1 MTVIKKPKKW
11 YVRLFTLG
19 KKFSSQ
25 TFSDN
30 TKKFLLNAIGL
41 FVVVT
46 FTFYTESVGEDFEM
60 RNEYI
65 EVSKTISKELDS
77 VLSYTDDYTENLKW
91 ASDLFSEQYQRWDV
105 NNDSIFIDFMED
117 DEEPDGKYYFAPMSL
132 FGLRNGFTP
141 PNLNYKIFKKGT
153 LEFLLINQNISTQ
166 IIEIYEGVELSYLK
180 ENTDSV
186 EEKLTEEYR
195 EIIKKWLEDLDYVD
209 IQYNDFWIKNYRYI
223 QKDKQL
229 KNLIYKRL
237 DLWEW
242 QVFDRLDSYKNTL
255 VKNKN
260 NLDSLIKKMDNEKYF
275 LYWKID

>member
-1 MTVIKKPKKW
+1 MTVIKEPKKW

-30 TKKFLLNAIGL
+30 TKKFLLNAFGL
-41 FVVVT
+41 FIVVT

-77 VLSYTDDYTENLKW
+77 ILSYTDEYTENLKW
-91 ASDLFSEQYQRWDV
+91 ASDLFSEQYKRWDE
-105 NNDSIFIDFMED
+105 DSDSVFVEYNEDFED
-117 DEEPDGKYYFAPMSL
+117 YIAPMSML
-132 FGLRNGFTP
+132 GLRNPFVP
-141 PNLNYKIFKKGT
+141 QNLEYQIFKKGS
-153 LEFLLINQNISTQ
+153 LEFLLINQNISTR
-166 IIEIYEGVELSYLK
+166 IIDLYEGVELSYLK
-180 ENTDSV
+180 ENTGRI
-186 EEKLTEEYR
+186 EERFTDEYR
-195 EIIKKWLEDLDYVD
+195 NILKIWLYDLDYVD
-209 IQYNDFWIKNYRYI
+209 VDDIDFWVKNSRYI

-229 KNLIYKRL
+229 KNVLYTRL

-242 QVFDRLDSYKNTL
+242 QVFDQLDSYKNTL

-260 NLDSLIKKMDNEKYF
+260 NLDSLIKEMEDEKYF
-275 LYWKID
+275 FYWKID

>member
-1 MTVIKKPKKW
+1 MTVIKEPKKW

-30 TKKFLLNAIGL
+30 TKKFLLNAFGL
-41 FVVVT
+41 FIVVT

-77 VLSYTDDYTENLKW
+77 ILSYTDEYTENLKW
-91 ASDLFSEQYQRWDV
+91 ASDLFSEQYKRWDE
-105 NNDSIFIDFMED
+105 DSDSVFVEYNEEFED
-117 DEEPDGKYYFAPMSL
+117 YIAPMAF
-132 FGLRNGFTP
+132 FGNRNPFVP
-141 PNLNYKIFKKGT
+141 PNLEYKIFKKGS
-153 LEFLLINQNISTQ
+153 LEFLLINQNISTR
-166 IIEIYEGVELSYLK
+166 IIDLYEGVELSYLK
-180 ENTDSV
+180 ENTGRIED
-186 EEKLTEEYR
+186 KFTDEYSN
-195 EIIKKWLEDLDYVD
+195 ILKKWLDDLDYVD
-209 IQYNDFWIKNYRYI
+209 IDDIDFWVKNSRYI

-229 KNLIYKRL
+229 KNVLYTRL

-242 QVFDRLDSYKNTL
+242 QVFDQLDFYKNAL

-260 NLDSLIKKMDNEKYF
+260 NLDSLIKEMEDEKYF
-275 LYWKID
+275 FYWKID

>member
-77 VLSYTDDYTENLKW
+77 VLSYTDEYTENLKW

-242 QVFDRLDSYKNTL
+242 QVFDQLDSYKNTL

>member
-1 MTVIKKPKKW
+1 MTVIKEPKKW

-30 TKKFLLNAIGL
+30 TKKFLLNAFGL
-41 FVVVT
+41 FIVVT

-77 VLSYTDDYTENLKW
+77 ILSYTDEYTENLKW
-91 ASDLFSEQYQRWDV
+91 ASDLFSEQYKRWDE
-105 NNDSIFIDFMED
+105 DSDSVFVEYNEEFED
-117 DEEPDGKYYFAPMSL
+117 YIAPMSML
-132 FGLRNGFTP
+132 GLRNPFVP
-141 PNLNYKIFKKGT
+141 QNLEYQIFKKGS
-153 LEFLLINQNISTQ
+153 LEFLLINQNISTR
-166 IIEIYEGVELSYLK
+166 IIDLYEGVELSYLK
-180 ENTDSV
+180 ENTGRIED
-186 EEKLTEEYR
+186 KFTDEYSN
-195 EIIKKWLEDLDYVD
+195 ILKKWLDDLDYVD
-209 IQYNDFWIKNYRYI
+209 IDDIDFWVKNSRYI

-229 KNLIYKRL
+229 KNVLYTRL

-242 QVFDRLDSYKNTL
+242 QVFDQLDFYKNAL

-260 NLDSLIKKMDNEKYF
+260 NLDSLIKEMEDEKYF
-275 LYWKID
+275 FYWKID

>member
-1 MTVIKKPKKW
+1 MTVIKEPKKW

-30 TKKFLLNAIGL
+30 TKKFLLNAFGL
-41 FVVVT
+41 FIVVT

-77 VLSYTDDYTENLKW
+77 ILSYTDEYTENLKW
-91 ASDLFSEQYQRWDV
+91 ASDLFSEQYKRWDE
-105 NNDSIFIDFMED
+105 DSDSVFVEYNEEFED
-117 DEEPDGKYYFAPMSL
+117 YIAPMSML
-132 FGLRNGFTP
+132 GLRNPFVP
-141 PNLNYKIFKKGT
+141 QNLEYQIFKKGS
-153 LEFLLINQNISTQ
+153 LEFLLINQNISTR
-166 IIEIYEGVELSYLK
+166 IIDLYEGVELSYLK
-180 ENTDSV
+180 ENTGRIED
-186 EEKLTEEYR
+186 KFTDEYSN
-195 EIIKKWLEDLDYVD
+195 ILKKWLDDLDYVD
-209 IQYNDFWIKNYRYI
+209 IDDIDFWVKNSRYI

-229 KNLIYKRL
+229 KNVLYTRL

-242 QVFDRLDSYKNTL
+242 QVFDQLDFYKNAL

-260 NLDSLIKKMDNEKYF
+260 NLDSLIKEMEDEKYF
-275 LYWKID
+275 FYKKID

>member
-11 YVRLFTLG
+11 YVKLFTLG

-77 VLSYTDDYTENLKW
+77 ILSYTDEYTENLKW
-91 ASDLFSEQYQRWDV
+91 ASDLFSEQYKRWDE
-105 NNDSIFIDFMED
+105 DSDSVFVEYNEDFED
-117 DEEPDGKYYFAPMSL
+117 YIAPMSML
-132 FGLRNGFTP
+132 GLRNPFVP
-141 PNLNYKIFKKGT
+141 QNLEYQIFKKGS
-153 LEFLLINQNISTQ
+153 LEFLLINQNISTR
-166 IIEIYEGVELSYLK
+166 IIDLYEGVELSYLK
-180 ENTDSV
+180 ENTGRIED
-186 EEKLTEEYR
+186 KFTDEYSN
-195 EIIKKWLEDLDYVD
+195 ILKKWLDDLDYVD
-209 IQYNDFWIKNYRYI
+209 IDDIDFWVKNSRYI

-229 KNLIYKRL
+229 KNVLYTRL

-242 QVFDRLDSYKNTL
+242 QVFDQLDFYKNAL

-260 NLDSLIKKMDNEKYF
+260 NLDSLIKEMEDEKYF
-275 LYWKID
+275 FYWKID

>member
-242 QVFDRLDSYKNTL
+242 QVFYPLDSYKNTL

-260 NLDSLIKKMDNEKYF
+260 NLDSLIKKMENEKYF

>member
-1 MTVIKKPKKW
+1 MTVIKEPKKW

-30 TKKFLLNAIGL
+30 FKKFLLNGTGL

-77 VLSYTDDYTENLKW
+77 ILSYTDEYTENLKW
-91 ASDLFSEQYQRWDV
+91 ASDLFSEQYKRWDE
-105 NNDSIFIDFMED
+105 DSDSVFVEYNEDFED
-117 DEEPDGKYYFAPMSL
+117 YIAPMSML
-132 FGLRNGFTP
+132 GLRNPFVP
-141 PNLNYKIFKKGT
+141 QNLEYQIFKKGS
-153 LEFLLINQNISTQ
+153 LEFLLINQNISTR
-166 IIEIYEGVELSYLK
+166 IIDLYEGVELSYLK
-180 ENTDSV
+180 ENTGRIED
-186 EEKLTEEYR
+186 KFTDEYSN
-195 EIIKKWLEDLDYVD
+195 ILKKWLDDLDYVD
-209 IQYNDFWIKNYRYI
+209 IDDIDFWVKNSRYI

-229 KNLIYKRL
+229 KNVLYTRL

-242 QVFDRLDSYKNTL
+242 QVFDQLDLYKNTL

-260 NLDSLIKKMDNEKYF
+260 NLDSLIKEMEDEKYF
-275 LYWKID
+275 FYWKID

>member
-65 EVSKTISKELDS
+65 EVSKTISKELES
-77 VLSYTDDYTENLKW
+77 VLSYTDEYTENLKW

-132 FGLRNGFTP
+132 FGLRNAFTP

-242 QVFDRLDSYKNTL
+242 QVFDQLDSYKNTL

>member
-1 MTVIKKPKKW
+1 MTVIKEPKKW

-30 TKKFLLNAIGL
+30 TKKFLLNAFGL
-41 FVVVT
+41 FIVVT

-77 VLSYTDDYTENLKW
+77 ILSYTDEYTENLKW
-91 ASDLFSEQYQRWDV
+91 ASDLFSEQYKRWDE
-105 NNDSIFIDFMED
+105 DSDSVFVEYNEEFED
-117 DEEPDGKYYFAPMSL
+117 YIAPMAF
-132 FGLRNGFTP
+132 FGNRNPFVP
-141 PNLNYKIFKKGT
+141 PNLEYKIFKKGS
-153 LEFLLINQNISTQ
+153 LEFLLINQNISTR
-166 IIEIYEGVELSYLK
+166 IIDLYEGVELSYLK
-180 ENTDSV
+180 ENTGRI
-186 EEKLTEEYR
+186 EERFTDEYSN
-195 EIIKKWLEDLDYVD
+195 ILKKWLDDLDYVD
-209 IQYNDFWIKNYRYI
+209 IDDIDFWVKNSRYI

-229 KNLIYKRL
+229 KNVLYTRL

-242 QVFDRLDSYKNTL
+242 QVFDQLDFYKNAL

-260 NLDSLIKKMDNEKYF
+260 NLDSLIKEMEDEKYF
-275 LYWKID
+275 FYWKID

>member
-132 FGLRNGFTP
+132 FGLRNAFTP
-141 PNLNYKIFKKGT
+141 QNLNYKIFKKGT

-260 NLDSLIKKMDNEKYF
+260 NLDSLIKKMENEKYF

>member
-11 YVRLFTLG
+11 YVKLFTLG

-77 VLSYTDDYTENLKW
+77 VLSYTDEYTENLKW

-117 DEEPDGKYYFAPMSL
+117 DEEPDGKYYFAPMSF
-132 FGLRNGFTP
+132 FGLRNAFTP
-141 PNLNYKIFKKGT
+141 PNLDYKIFKKGT
-153 LEFLLINQNISTQ
+153 LEFLLINQNISTR

-180 ENTDSV
+180 ENTGSV

-209 IQYNDFWIKNYRYI
+209 IEYNDFWIKNYRYI

-242 QVFDRLDSYKNTL
+242 QVFDQLDSYKNTL

>member
-132 FGLRNGFTP
+132 FGLRNAFTP

-153 LEFLLINQNISTQ
+153 LEFLLINQNISTR

-242 QVFDRLDSYKNTL
+242 QVFDQLDSYKNTL

>member
-1 MTVIKKPKKW
+1 MTVIKEPKKW

-30 TKKFLLNAIGL
+30 TKKFLLNAFGL
-41 FVVVT
+41 FIVVT

-77 VLSYTDDYTENLKW
+77 ILSYTDEYTENLKW
-91 ASDLFSEQYQRWDV
+91 ASDLFSEQYKRWDE
-105 NNDSIFIDFMED
+105 DSDSVFVEYNEEFED
-117 DEEPDGKYYFAPMSL
+117 YIAPMSML
-132 FGLRNGFTP
+132 GLRNPFVP
-141 PNLNYKIFKKGT
+141 QNLEYQIFKKGS
-153 LEFLLINQNISTQ
+153 LEFLLINQNISTR
-166 IIEIYEGVELSYLK
+166 IIDLYEGVELSYLK
-180 ENTDSV
+180 ENTGRI
-186 EEKLTEEYR
+186 EERFTDEYR
-195 EIIKKWLEDLDYVD
+195 NILKIWLYDLDYVD
-209 IQYNDFWIKNYRYI
+209 VDDIDFWVKNSRYI

-229 KNLIYKRL
+229 KNVLYTRL

-242 QVFDRLDSYKNTL
+242 QVFDQLDFYKNAL

-260 NLDSLIKKMDNEKYF
+260 NLDSLIKEMEDEKYF
-275 LYWKID
+275 FYWKID

>member
-1 MTVIKKPKKW
+1 MTVIKEPKKW

-30 TKKFLLNAIGL
+30 TKKFLLNAFGL
-41 FVVVT
+41 FIVVT

-77 VLSYTDDYTENLKW
+77 ILSYTDEYTENLKW
-91 ASDLFSEQYQRWDV
+91 ASDIFNEQYLRWDE
-105 NNDSIFIDFMED
+105 DSDSVFVEYNEDFED
-117 DEEPDGKYYFAPMSL
+117 YLSPMSM
-132 FGLRNGFTP
+132 FGYRNPFFP
-141 PNLNYKIFKKGT
+141 PNLEYKIFKKGS
-153 LEFLLINQNISTQ
+153 LEFLLINQNISTR
-166 IIEIYEGVELSYLK
+166 IIELYEGVELSYLK
-180 ENTDSV
+180 ENTGRIED
-186 EEKLTEEYR
+186 KFTDEYSN
-195 EIIKKWLEDLDYVD
+195 ILKKWLDDLDYVD
-209 IQYNDFWIKNYRYI
+209 IDDIDFWVKNSRYI

-229 KNLIYKRL
+229 KNIVYKRL

-242 QVFDRLDSYKNTL
+242 QVFDQLDSYKNTL

-260 NLDSLIKKMDNEKYF
+260 NLDSLIKEMEDEKYF
-275 LYWKID
+275 FYWKID

>member
-1 MTVIKKPKKW
+1 MTVIKEPKKW

-30 TKKFLLNAIGL
+30 TKKFLLNAFGL
-41 FVVVT
+41 FIVVT

-77 VLSYTDDYTENLKW
+77 ILSYTDEYTENLKW
-91 ASDLFSEQYQRWDV
+91 ASDLFSEQYKRWDE
-105 NNDSIFIDFMED
+105 DSDSVFVEYNEEFED
-117 DEEPDGKYYFAPMSL
+117 YIAPMSML
-132 FGLRNGFTP
+132 GNRNPFNP
-141 PNLNYKIFKKGT
+141 PNLDYQIFKKGS
-153 LEFLLINQNISTQ
+153 LEFLLINQNISTR
-166 IIEIYEGVELSYLK
+166 IIELYEGVELSYLK
-180 ENTDSV
+180 ENTGRIED
-186 EEKLTEEYR
+186 KFTDEYSN
-195 EIIKKWLEDLDYVD
+195 ILKKWLDDLDYVD
-209 IQYNDFWIKNYRYI
+209 IDDIDFWVKNSRYI

-229 KNLIYKRL
+229 KNVLYTRL

-242 QVFDRLDSYKNTL
+242 QVFDQLDSYKNTL

-260 NLDSLIKKMDNEKYF
+260 NLDSLIKEMEDEKYF
-275 LYWKID
+275 FYWKID

>member
-1 MTVIKKPKKW
+1 MTVIKEPKKW

-30 TKKFLLNAIGL
+30 TKKFLLNAFGL
-41 FVVVT
+41 FIVVT

-77 VLSYTDDYTENLKW
+77 ILSYTDEYTENLKW
-91 ASDLFSEQYQRWDV
+91 ASDLFSEQYKRWDE
-105 NNDSIFIDFMED
+105 DSDSVFVEYNEEFED
-117 DEEPDGKYYFAPMSL
+117 YIAPMAF
-132 FGLRNGFTP
+132 FGNRNPFVP
-141 PNLNYKIFKKGT
+141 PNLEYKIFKKGS
-153 LEFLLINQNISTQ
+153 LEFLLINQNISTR
-166 IIEIYEGVELSYLK
+166 IIDLYEGVELSYLK
-180 ENTDSV
+180 ENTGRI
-186 EEKLTEEYR
+186 EERFTDEYR
-195 EIIKKWLEDLDYVD
+195 NILKIWLYDLDYVD
-209 IQYNDFWIKNYRYI
+209 VDDIDFWVKNSRYI

-229 KNLIYKRL
+229 KNVLYTRL

-242 QVFDRLDSYKNTL
+242 QVFDQLDFYKNAL

-260 NLDSLIKKMDNEKYF
+260 NLDSLIKEMEDEKYF
-275 LYWKID
+275 FYWKID

>member
-1 MTVIKKPKKW
+1 MTVIKEPKKW

-30 TKKFLLNAIGL
+30 TKKFLLNAFGL
-41 FVVVT
+41 FIVVT

-65 EVSKTISKELDS
+65 EVTKTISKELDS
-77 VLSYTDDYTENLKW
+77 ILIYTDEYTENLKW
-91 ASDLFSEQYQRWDV
+91 ASDLFSEQYKRWDE
-105 NNDSIFIDFMED
+105 DSDSVFVEYNEEFED
-117 DEEPDGKYYFAPMSL
+117 YIAPMSML
-132 FGLRNGFTP
+132 GLRNPFVP
-141 PNLNYKIFKKGT
+141 QNLEYQIFKKGS
-153 LEFLLINQNISTQ
+153 LEFLLINQNISTR

-180 ENTDSV
+180 ENTGRIED
-186 EEKLTEEYR
+186 KFTDEYSN
-195 EIIKKWLEDLDYVD
+195 ILKKWLDDLDYVD
-209 IQYNDFWIKNYRYI
+209 IDDIDFWVKNSRYI

-229 KNLIYKRL
+229 KNVLYTRL

-242 QVFDRLDSYKNTL
+242 QVFDQLDFYKNAL

-260 NLDSLIKKMDNEKYF
+260 NLDSLIKEMEDEKYF
-275 LYWKID
+275 FYWKID

>member
-1 MTVIKKPKKW
+1 MTVIKEPKKW

-30 TKKFLLNAIGL
+30 TKKFLLNAFGL
-41 FVVVT
+41 FIVVT

-77 VLSYTDDYTENLKW
+77 ILSYTDEYTENLKW
-91 ASDLFSEQYQRWDV
+91 ASDLFSEQYKRWDE
-105 NNDSIFIDFMED
+105 DSDSVFVEYNEEFED
-117 DEEPDGKYYFAPMSL
+117 YIAPMAF
-132 FGLRNGFTP
+132 FGYRNPFVP
-141 PNLNYKIFKKGT
+141 PNLEYQIFKKGS
-153 LEFLLINQNISTQ
+153 LEFLLINQNISTR
-166 IIEIYEGVELSYLK
+166 IIDLYEGVELSYLK
-180 ENTDSV
+180 ENTGRIED
-186 EEKLTEEYR
+186 KFTDEYSN
-195 EIIKKWLEDLDYVD
+195 ILKKWLDDLDYVD
-209 IQYNDFWIKNYRYI
+209 IDDIDFWVKNSRYI

-229 KNLIYKRL
+229 KNVLYTRL

-242 QVFDRLDSYKNTL
+242 QVFDQLDFYKNAL

-260 NLDSLIKKMDNEKYF
+260 NLDSLIKEMEDEKYF
-275 LYWKID
+275 FYWKID

>member
-1 MTVIKKPKKW
+1 MTVIKEPKKW

-30 TKKFLLNAIGL
+30 TKKFLLNAFGL
-41 FVVVT
+41 FIVVT

-77 VLSYTDDYTENLKW
+77 ILSYTDEYTENLKW
-91 ASDLFSEQYQRWDV
+91 ASDIFNEQYLRWDE
-105 NNDSIFIDFMED
+105 DSDSVFVEYNEDFED
-117 DEEPDGKYYFAPMSL
+117 YLSPMSM
-132 FGLRNGFTP
+132 FGYRNPFFP
-141 PNLNYKIFKKGT
+141 PNLEYKIFKKGS
-153 LEFLLINQNISTQ
+153 LEFLLINQNISTR
-166 IIEIYEGVELSYLK
+166 IIELYEGVELSYLK
-180 ENTDSV
+180 ENTGRI
-186 EEKLTEEYR
+186 EEKFTDEYR
-195 EIIKKWLEDLDYVD
+195 NILKKWLDDLDYVD
-209 IQYNDFWIKNYRYI
+209 IDDIDFWVKNSRYI

-229 KNLIYKRL
+229 KNIVYKRL

-242 QVFDRLDSYKNTL
+242 QVFDQLDSYKNTL

-260 NLDSLIKKMDNEKYF
+260 NLDSLIKEMEDEKYF
-275 LYWKID
+275 FYWKID

>member
-1 MTVIKKPKKW
+1 MTVIKEPKKW

-30 TKKFLLNAIGL
+30 TKKFLLNAFGL
-41 FVVVT
+41 FIVVT

-77 VLSYTDDYTENLKW
+77 ILSYTDEYTENLKW
-91 ASDLFSEQYQRWDV
+91 ASDLFSEQYKRWDEDS
-105 NNDSIFIDFMED
+105 DSIFVEYNEEFED
-117 DEEPDGKYYFAPMSL
+117 YIAPMSL
-132 FGLRNGFTP
+132 LGLRNPFVP
-141 PNLNYKIFKKGT
+141 PNLEYKIFKKGS
-153 LEFLLINQNISTQ
+153 LEFLLINQNISAR
-166 IIEIYEGVELSYLK
+166 IIDLYEGVGLSYLK
-180 ENTDSV
+180 ENTGLI
-186 EEKLTEEYR
+186 EERIIEEYR
-195 EIIKKWLEDLDYVD
+195 NILKKWLYDLDYVD
-209 IQYNDFWIKNYRYI
+209 IDDIDFWVKNSRYI

-229 KNLIYKRL
+229 ENVLYERL

-242 QVFDRLDSYKNTL
+242 AVFDQLDDYKNTL

-260 NLDSLIKKMDNEKYF
+260 NLDSLIKEMEDEKYF
-275 LYWKID
+275 FYWKID

>member
-1 MTVIKKPKKW
+1 MTVIKEPKKW

-30 TKKFLLNAIGL
+30 TKKFLLNAFGL
-41 FVVVT
+41 FIVVT

-77 VLSYTDDYTENLKW
+77 ILSYTDEYTENLKW
-91 ASDLFSEQYQRWDV
+91 ASDLFSEQYKRWDE
-105 NNDSIFIDFMED
+105 DSDSVFVEYNEDFED
-117 DEEPDGKYYFAPMSL
+117 YIAPMSML
-132 FGLRNGFTP
+132 GLRNPFVP
-141 PNLNYKIFKKGT
+141 QNLEYQIFKKGS
-153 LEFLLINQNISTQ
+153 LEFLLINQNISTR
-166 IIEIYEGVELSYLK
+166 IIDLYEGVELSYLK
-180 ENTDSV
+180 ENTGRIED
-186 EEKLTEEYR
+186 KFTDEYSN
-195 EIIKKWLEDLDYVD
+195 ILKKWLDDLDYVD
-209 IQYNDFWIKNYRYI
+209 IDDIDFWVKNSRYI

-229 KNLIYKRL
+229 KNIVYKRL

-242 QVFDRLDSYKNTL
+242 QVFDQLDFYKNAL

-260 NLDSLIKKMDNEKYF
+260 NLDSLIKEMEDEKYF
-275 LYWKID
+275 FYWKID

>member
-30 TKKFLLNAIGL
+30 TKKFLLNAFGL
-41 FVVVT
+41 FIVVT

-77 VLSYTDDYTENLKW
+77 ILSYTDEYTENLKW
-91 ASDLFSEQYQRWDV
+91 ASDLFSEQYKRWDE
-105 NNDSIFIDFMED
+105 DSDSVFVEYNEEFED
-117 DEEPDGKYYFAPMSL
+117 YIAPMSML
-132 FGLRNGFTP
+132 GLRNPFVP
-141 PNLNYKIFKKGT
+141 QNLEYQIFKKGS
-153 LEFLLINQNISTQ
+153 LEFLLINQNISTR
-166 IIEIYEGVELSYLK
+166 IIDLYEGVELSYLK
-180 ENTDSV
+180 ENTGRIED
-186 EEKLTEEYR
+186 KFTDEYSN
-195 EIIKKWLEDLDYVD
+195 ILKKWLDDLDYVD
-209 IQYNDFWIKNYRYI
+209 IDDIDFWVKNSRYI

-229 KNLIYKRL
+229 KNVLYTRL

-242 QVFDRLDSYKNTL
+242 QVFDQLDFYKNAL

-260 NLDSLIKKMDNEKYF
+260 NLDSLIKEMEDEKYF
-275 LYWKID
+275 FYWKID